1 MAFAPK
7 QIRAAI
13 IAAFLVPSVAAVAS
27 AQALPDAKSL
37 MEKHN
42 AAVGGRAALDGHSSV
57 KMSGTMEIAQMGLS
71 ASVEVFRS
79 KPNKYLQRITISQM
93 GEVLSGYDGTTGW
106 GINPGVPPQI
116 IEGEA
121 LESHKANADFFAGL
135 QDLASYA
142 KAETIELTDW
152 QGKKCY
158 KVSATRGSR
167 VGTQYFDAA
176 TGLLAGFVVVVPT
189 PQGPAEMST
198 IFAEYAKFGGVTMAK
213 RIEQRT
219 PQFNSVITF
228 SSVEYDK
235 VDPATFDL
243 PAAVKALVKP

>member
-1 MAFAPK
+1 VTFAST
-7 QIRAAI
+7 QVRAAL
-13 IAAFLVPSVAAVAS
+13 IAALLVPSFAAVAT

-42 AAVGGRAALDGHSSV
+42 AAVGGRAALDGHTSV
-57 KMSGTMEIAQMGLS
+57 KMSGTMEIAAMGLS
-71 ASVEVFRS
+71 AAVEVFRA
-79 KPNKYLQRITISQM
+79 KPNKYLQRISISQL
-93 GEVLSGYDGTTGW
+93 GEVLSGYDGKTGW
-106 GINPGVPPQI
+106 GINPGAPPQI
-116 IEGEA
+116 MEGEA

-142 KAETIELTDW
+142 KAETVELTDW

-158 KVSATRGSR
+158 KVNATRGTR
-167 VGTQYFDAA
+167 EGTQYFDAA

-189 PQGPAEMST
+189 PQGPTETST
-198 IFAEYAKFGGVTMAK
+198 IFVEYADFGGFKMAK

-219 PQFNSVITF
+219 PQFTSVISF

-243 PAAVKALVKP
+243 PASVKAMVKP